1 MQDDTASAPATRCSI
16 SVRQGGK
23 RVALMELDPSTT
35 LRECLQQLPATV
47 DAPALVDDA
56 WRGPVPRDGSTC
68 GAAVPLRPDQINET
82 LQALGWFP
90 SGVLELGDT
99 APAARPTATPS
110 VPPSALFAAVA
121 SRHDAADALT
131 GNSISGKIRTSQA
144 DAAEDA
150 KRDAAAARIDAQR
163 AKASTKRDAKTANLV
178 WQMMAKRHASGRST
192 LREEDRV
199 YLVLERRG
207 RAARYCFFSAQD
219 TWGRARDA
227 LGSNG
232 ALARS
237 DGATASA
244 NDTLGALRARGWLDN
259 FAVVRFV
266 DAPGPASSTAAP
278 AAPPAAAP
286 PSPAAIDDTPAPPAP
301 PSDAYV
307 VSFVRL
313 RRPGAFSTAA
323 HRPRRWAH
331 LGAYELHAI
340 DATPHR
346 SLRAQEGKE
355 HRIAGVT
362 TVGELR
368 DEAARACGLAT
379 CRLVYKGD
387 LTKDPSQKLE
397 ATKLRP
403 GAKCLVMRARR

>member
-1 MQDDTASAPATRCSI
+1 MQADSAPATRCSI

-35 LRECLQQLPATV
+35 LRECLQQLPADV

-56 WRGPVPRDGSTC
+56 WRGPLPRDGSTC
-68 GAAVPLRPDQINET
+68 GAAVPLRPDQADAT
-82 LQALGWFP
+82 LQALGWCP

-99 APAARPTATPS
+99 AQAARPTSSAATA
-110 VPPSALFAAVA
+110 PPSALFAAVA

-163 AKASTKRDAKTANLV
+163 ATAATKRDAKTASLV

-199 YLVLERRG
+199 YVVLERPS

-244 NDTLGALRARGWLDN
+244 NDTLGALRARGWLEN
-259 FAVVRFV
+259 FAIVRFV
-266 DAPGPASSTAAP
+266 DNAPVPASEPVAAATAAP
-278 AAPPAAAP
+278 AAPPSPGAAAP
-286 PSPAAIDDTPAPPAP
+286 IDAAPAPPAP
-301 PSDAYV
+301 PADAYV
-307 VSFVRL
+307 VSF
-313 RRPGAFSTAA
+313 
-323 HRPRRWAH
+323 
-331 LGAYELHAI
+331 
-340 DATPHR
+340 
-346 SLRAQEGKE
+346 EGKE
-355 HRIAGVT
+355 LRIAGVA
-362 TVGELR
+362 TVGDLR
-368 DEAARACGLAT
+368 DAAAKACGVAT

-387 LTKDPSQKLE
+387 LTKDPSQELSK
-397 ATKLRP
+397 TKLRP
-403 GAKCLVMRARR
+403 GSKCLVMRARR

>member
-1 MQDDTASAPATRCSI
+1 MMQDDTASAPATRCSV
-16 SVRQGGK
+16 SVRQGGR
-23 RVALMELDPSTT
+23 RVAFMELDPSTT
-35 LRECLQQLPATV
+35 LRECLQQLPSDV

-56 WRGPVPRDGSTC
+56 WRGPIPRDGSTC

-90 SGVLELGDT
+90 SGVLELGD
-99 APAARPTATPS
+99 APVAERPTATPS
-110 VPPSALFAAVA
+110 APPSALFAAVA

-131 GNSISGKIRTSQA
+131 GNGISGKIRTSQA

-163 AKASTKRDAKTANLV
+163 AKASTKRDAKTASLV

-199 YLVLERRG
+199 YLVLERSN

-244 NDTLGALRARGWLDN
+244 NDTLGALRARGWLEN
-259 FAVVRFV
+259 FGVVRFV
-266 DAPGPASSTAAP
+266 DAPVMTASEPVIAAP

-286 PSPAAIDDTPAPPAP
+286 PSPGAIDDTPAPPAP
-301 PSDAYV
+301 PAGAYV
-307 VSFVRL
+307 VSF
-313 RRPGAFSTAA
+313 
-323 HRPRRWAH
+323 
-331 LGAYELHAI
+331 
-340 DATPHR
+340 
-346 SLRAQEGKE
+346 EGKN
-355 HRIAGVT
+355 HNITGVT

-368 DEAARACGLAT
+368 DEAAKACGLAT

-387 LTKDPSQKLE
+387 LTRDPSLLLKE
-397 ATKLRP
+397 TKLRP

>member
-1 MQDDTASAPATRCSI
+1 M
-16 SVRQGGK
+16 RQGGK

-56 WRGPVPRDGSTC
+56 WRGPLPRDGSTC

-99 APAARPTATPS
+99 APAARPTSTPS

-131 GNSISGKIRTSQA
+131 GNGISGKIRTSQA

-199 YLVLERRG
+199 YLVLERA
-207 RAARYCFFSAQD
+207 AARRATASSRRRTRGAARATPSARM
-219 TWGRARDA
+219 GPSR
-227 LGSNG
+227 
-232 ALARS
+232 
-237 DGATASA
+237 GATARRRRRTTRSA
-244 NDTLGALRARGWLDN
+244 RCARAAGWRTLRSC
-259 FAVVRFV
+259 
-266 DAPGPASSTAAP
+266 ASSTLPVSSASDRAGRAAAP
-278 AAPPAAAP
+278 AAPPRRRRRSTP
-286 PSPAAIDDTPAPPAP
+286 TPAPPAP

-340 DATPHR
+340 DATPRRR

-368 DEAARACGLAT
+368 DEAAKACGLAT

-387 LTKDPSQKLE
+387 LTKDPSQNWK
-397 ATKLRP
+397 TRNSD
-403 GAKCLVMRARR
+403 RARNV

>member
-1 MQDDTASAPATRCSI
+1 LRAGGRVLAVELTVRTDIVLIILHLSQQSSAPMQDDTASAPATRCSI

-23 RVALMELDPSTT
+23 RVAFMELDPSTT

-56 WRGPVPRDGSTC
+56 WRGPTPRDGSTC

-131 GNSISGKIRTSQA
+131 GNGISGKIRTSQA

-163 AKASTKRDAKTANLV
+163 AKAATKRDAKTASLV

-192 LREEDRV
+192 LREEDRI
-199 YLVLERRG
+199 YLVLERSN

-227 LGSNG
+227 LGMNG

-244 NDTLGALRARGWLDN
+244 NDTLGALRARGWLEP

-266 DAPGPASSTAAP
+266 DAPALASDPVAGAATAAP
-278 AAPPAAAP
+278 PPAAAP

-301 PSDAYV
+301 PADAYV

-323 HRPRRWAH
+323 HRPRR
-331 LGAYELHAI
+331 
-340 DATPHR
+340 
-346 SLRAQEGKE
+346 
-355 HRIAGVT
+355 
-362 TVGELR
+362 
-368 DEAARACGLAT
+368 
-379 CRLVYKGD
+379 
-387 LTKDPSQKLE
+387 
-397 ATKLRP
+397 
-403 GAKCLVMRARR
+403 

>member
-1 MQDDTASAPATRCSI
+1 MQDDATSAPATRCSI

-23 RVALMELDPSTT
+23 RVAFMELDPSTT
-35 LRECLQQLPATV
+35 LRECLQQLPAAV

-90 SGVLELGDT
+90 SGVLELGE
-99 APAARPTATPS
+99 APLAARPTATPS

-178 WQMMAKRHASGRST
+178 WQMMAKRHACGRST

-199 YLVLERRG
+199 YLVLERSN

-227 LGSNG
+227 LGAAG

-244 NDTLGALRARGWLDN
+244 NDALGALRARGWLEN
-259 FAVVRFV
+259 FGVVRFV
-266 DAPGPASSTAAP
+266 DAPLAMADPVAAAIAAPAPP
-278 AAPPAAAP
+278 AAPPAA
-286 PSPAAIDDTPAPPAP
+286 IDDTQAPPAP
-301 PSDAYV
+301 PAGAYV
-307 VSFVRL
+307 VS
-313 RRPGAFSTAA
+313 
-323 HRPRRWAH
+323 
-331 LGAYELHAI
+331 Y
-340 DATPHR
+340 
-346 SLRAQEGKE
+346 EGKE

-368 DEAARACGLAT
+368 DAAAKACGLAT

-387 LTKDPSQKLE
+387 LTKDPSQKLDD
-397 ATKLRP
+397 TKLRP

>member
-1 MQDDTASAPATRCSI
+1 MQDDATSAPATRCSV

-23 RVALMELDPSTT
+23 RVAFMELDPSTT
-35 LRECLQQLPATV
+35 LRECLQQLPSDV
-47 DAPALVDDA
+47 DVPKLVDDA
-56 WRGPVPRDGSTC
+56 WRGPTPRDGSTC

-82 LQALGWFP
+82 LQSLGWFP
-90 SGVLELGDT
+90 SGVLELGE
-99 APAARPTATPS
+99 APVAERPTATPS

-131 GNSISGKIRTSQA
+131 GNGISGKIRTSQA

-163 AKASTKRDAKTANLV
+163 QKASTKRDAKTASLV

-199 YLVLERRG
+199 YLVLERPS

-227 LGSNG
+227 LGAAG

-244 NDTLGALRARGWLDN
+244 NDTLGALRARGWLEN
-259 FAVVRFV
+259 FGVVRFV
-266 DAPGPASSTAAP
+266 DAVPGASPAAP

-286 PSPAAIDDTPAPPAP
+286 PSPGAAAPIDDTPAPPAP

-307 VSFVRL
+307 VSF
-313 RRPGAFSTAA
+313 
-323 HRPRRWAH
+323 
-331 LGAYELHAI
+331 
-340 DATPHR
+340 
-346 SLRAQEGKE
+346 EGKN
-355 HRIAGVT
+355 HNITGVT

-368 DEAARACGLAT
+368 DEASKACGLAT

-387 LTKDPSQKLE
+387 LTKDPSLNLGD
-397 ATKLRP
+397 TKLRP

>member
-1 MQDDTASAPATRCSI
+1 MQADSAPATRCSI

-56 WRGPVPRDGSTC
+56 WRGPLPRDGSTC

-99 APAARPTATPS
+99 APAARPTSSAATA
-110 VPPSALFAAVA
+110 PPSALFAAVA

-131 GNSISGKIRTSQA
+131 GNGISGKIRTSQA

-150 KRDAAAARIDAQR
+150 RRDAAAARIDAQR
-163 AKASTKRDAKTANLV
+163 ATAATKRDAKTASLV
-178 WQMMAKRHASGRST
+178 WQMMAKRHACGRST

-199 YLVLERRG
+199 YLVLERPS

-227 LGSNG
+227 LGGAG

-244 NDTLGALRARGWLDN
+244 NDTLGALRARGWLGN

-266 DAPGPASSTAAP
+266 DAPGPASSTTAP

-286 PSPAAIDDTPAPPAP
+286 PSPGAAGTPADATPAPPAP
-301 PSDAYV
+301 PADAYV
-307 VSFVRL
+307 VSF
-313 RRPGAFSTAA
+313 
-323 HRPRRWAH
+323 
-331 LGAYELHAI
+331 
-340 DATPHR
+340 
-346 SLRAQEGKE
+346 EGKE

-368 DEAARACGLAT
+368 DEAAKACGLAT

-387 LTKDPSQKLE
+387 LTRDPSQKLE

>member
-1 MQDDTASAPATRCSI
+1 MQHDTASAPATRCSI

-35 LRECLQQLPATV
+35 LRECLQQLPSTV
-47 DAPALVDDA
+47 DAPTLVDDA

-90 SGVLELGDT
+90 SGVLELGNT

-163 AKASTKRDAKTANLV
+163 ANAATKRDAKTANLV

-199 YLVLERRG
+199 YLVLERSN
-207 RAARYCFFSAQD
+207 RAARYCFFSAAD

-227 LGSNG
+227 LGMNG

-244 NDTLGALRARGWLDN
+244 SDTLGALRS
-259 FAVVRFV
+259 
-266 DAPGPASSTAAP
+266 GPAWKPSSG
-278 AAPPAAAP
+278 PPRYRR
-286 PSPAAIDDTPAPPAP
+286 DH
-301 PSDAYV
+301 
-307 VSFVRL
+307 L
-313 RRPGAFSTAA
+313 RTCVCSIGVEDHWKFRKS
-323 HRPRRWAH
+323 
-331 LGAYELHAI
+331 
-340 DATPHR
+340 
-346 SLRAQEGKE
+346 SLRNNSITQ
-355 HRIAGVT
+355 
-362 TVGELR
+362 
-368 DEAARACGLAT
+368 
-379 CRLVYKGD
+379 
-387 LTKDPSQKLE
+387 LT
-397 ATKLRP
+397 
-403 GAKCLVMRARR
+403 G

>member
-1 MQDDTASAPATRCSI
+1 MRDADTAVKHQHIQLVSKFGPMQADSAPATRCSI

-23 RVALMELDPSTT
+23 RVAFMELDPSTT
-35 LRECLQQLPATV
+35 LRECLQQLPSDV

-56 WRGPVPRDGSTC
+56 WRGPTPRDGSTC

-90 SGVLELGDT
+90 SGVLELGD
-99 APAARPTATPS
+99 APVAERPTATPA

-131 GNSISGKIRTSQA
+131 GNGISGKIRTSQA

-150 KRDAAAARIDAQR
+150 KRDAAAARIDTQR
-163 AKASTKRDAKTANLV
+163 AKASTKRDAKTASLV

-199 YLVLERRG
+199 YLVLERSN

-244 NDTLGALRARGWLDN
+244 NDTLGALRARGWLEN

-266 DAPGPASSTAAP
+266 DAPMTGASTAAP

-286 PSPAAIDDTPAPPAP
+286 PVAAPPAADATPAPPAP

-307 VSFVRL
+307 VSF
-313 RRPGAFSTAA
+313 
-323 HRPRRWAH
+323 
-331 LGAYELHAI
+331 
-340 DATPHR
+340 
-346 SLRAQEGKE
+346 EGKE
-355 HRIAGVT
+355 HRIAGVA
-362 TVGELR
+362 TVGDLR
-368 DEAARACGLAT
+368 DEAAKACGLAT

-387 LTKDPSQKLE
+387 LTKDPSKPLGE
-397 ATKLRP
+397 TKLRP